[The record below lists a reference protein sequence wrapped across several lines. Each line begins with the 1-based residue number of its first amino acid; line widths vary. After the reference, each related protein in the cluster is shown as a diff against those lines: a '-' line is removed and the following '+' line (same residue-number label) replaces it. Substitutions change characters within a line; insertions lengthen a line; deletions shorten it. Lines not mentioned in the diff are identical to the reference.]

1 MQLRGEF
8 LLVVILSVYVSR
20 FCSCAAMETSET
32 VDFRHNHNE
41 RSRLYGCRIRLKK
54 KCRKKEIGD
63 IKGLVDGWMD
73 V

>member
-1 MQLRGEF
+1 
-8 LLVVILSVYVSR
+8 
-20 FCSCAAMETSET
+20 METSET